1 MKEIFK
7 LRKKKIGLVSV
18 AATALYIFIQGGTE
32 ASASENSQ
40 VVENQNINKT
50 KESVTVSQPA
60 EPSKETKMTDTTKN
74 FVEVDPIKP
83 GDQKVT
89 GTTLPNQLI
98 FLSIDKKDVSSAD
111 SEDSEFVTSDEKGK
125 FEYKLNNRKIV
136 HNQEIVV
143 ASSSM
148 EDEEID
154 ENSNEEVNA
163 QNDSTDAVATYTT
176 PRYEKAYDI
185 PKEQLKEKN
194 GHHQVFVEPI
204 TEGSGIIKGHTSLK
218 GKVALA
224 VNNKFIDFGSA
235 NDTLKEE
242 QGSSR
247 HEGIWRHIDDK
258 GYFEF
263 DFKRIPYSD
272 VSLKENNTVSLRF
285 LPDDEDEAIKPLNFT
300 AKVSKFD
307 DIATATTVYDHTK
320 VAKVKVLPGFDK
332 DLQVDDIYGFSY
344 PSERT
349 KEENAVASNKNA
361 TQEIKG
367 KTKFAN
373 AVVKVYS
380 DLREGHEFPD
390 LQVDEKGEFSF
401 NSFEAKYQLFN
412 GEKLTFVVVDPITG
426 DPLTQ
431 MVTKKI
437 DAYETPEQKRD
448 RELDEKSESIP
459 AYHKLHGDQI
469 IGFNIHGVPIT
480 WFYPLDKK

>member
-7 LRKKKIGLVSV
+7 LRKSKVGLVSV
-18 AATALYIFIQGGTE
+18 AITALCIFAQNEAE
-32 ASASENSQ
+32 ASESENSQ
-40 VVENQNINKT
+40 AVENQKINT
-50 KESVTVSQPA
+50 IEEDVTVSQPA
-60 EPSKETKMTDTTKN
+60 DPSKEIKTTDTTKN
-74 FVEVDPIKP
+74 FVNVDPIKP

-98 FLSIDKKDVSSAD
+98 SLNIDKKDVSSAD
-111 SEDSEFVTSDEKGK
+111 SGDSGFVMSDDKGK
-125 FEYKLNNRKIV
+125 FKYDLKDRKIV
-136 HNQEIVV
+136 HNQEIEVF
-143 ASSSM
+143 SSSM
-148 EDEEID
+148 EDEEM
-154 ENSNEEVNA
+154 EEANGQNE
-163 QNDSTDAVATYTT
+163 STDAVATYTT
-176 PRYEKAYDI
+176 PRYEKAYKI
-185 PKEQLKEKN
+185 PKEQLNKEN
-194 GHHQVFVEPI
+194 GHHQVFIEPI
-204 TEGSGIIKGHTSLK
+204 TEGSGIIKGHTSVK

-224 VNNKFIDFGSA
+224 VNNKFIDFGSN

-242 QGSSR
+242 EAPSR
-247 HEGIWRHIDDK
+247 YNGIWKYIDK
-258 GYFEF
+258 QGYFDF
-263 DFKRIPYSD
+263 DFKRMPFSD
-272 VSLKENNTVSLRF
+272 LSLKENDTVSLSF
-285 LPDDEDEAIKPLNFT
+285 LPDDEEDAIKPINFT
-300 AKVSKFD
+300 AKVNKLD
-307 DIATATTVYDHTK
+307 DIDTATTVYDHTK
-320 VAKVKVLPGFDK
+320 VAKVKVLSGFDK

-344 PSERT
+344 PSERA
-349 KEENAVASNKNA
+349 KETVTSNENS

-390 LQVDEKGEFSF
+390 LQVDERGEFSF

-437 DAYETPEQKRD
+437 NAYETPEQKHD

-459 AYHKLHGDQI
+459 AYHKLYGDQI
-469 IGFNIHGVPIT
+469 IGFNVHDMPIT

>member
-18 AATALYIFIQGGTE
+18 AATALYIFTQSGAE
-32 ASASENSQ
+32 ASASENRQ
-40 VVENQNINKT
+40 TVENQNINKNAENMT
-50 KESVTVSQPA
+50 ASQSA
-60 EPSKETKMTDTTKN
+60 EPSKETKATDSTKN
-74 FVEVDPIKP
+74 FVKVDPIKP

-98 FLSIDKKDVSSAD
+98 SLNIDKKDVSSAD
-111 SEDSEFVTSDEKGK
+111 CGDGGFVMSNEEGK
-125 FEYKLNNRKIV
+125 FEYGLNDRKIV
-136 HNQEIVV
+136 HNQEVEVI
-143 ASSSM
+143 SSSM
-148 EDEEID
+148 EEEEMD
-154 ENSNEEVNA
+154 ENASEETNSENE
-163 QNDSTDAVATYTT
+163 STDAVTTYTT

-194 GHHQVFVEPI
+194 GHHQIFVEPI
-204 TEGSGIIKGHTSLK
+204 TEGSGIIKGHTSVK

-224 VNNKFIDFGSA
+224 VNNKFIDFGSD
-235 NDTLKEE
+235 NDALKEE
-242 QGSSR
+242 QASSR
-247 HEGIWRHIDDK
+247 YEGIWKYIDDK

-263 DFKRIPYSD
+263 DFKRMPYSD
-272 VSLKENNTVSLRF
+272 LSLKENDTVSLRF
-285 LPDDEDEAIKPLNFT
+285 LPDDEEDAIKPLNFT
-300 AKVSKFD
+300 VKVNKLD

-332 DLQVDDIYGFSY
+332 DLQVDDIYGHAY
-344 PSERT
+344 PSERFEKSFT
-349 KEENAVASNKNA
+349 LNENATK
-361 TQEIKG
+361 EIKG

-412 GEKLTFVVVDPITG
+412 GEKLTFVVVNPITG

-437 DAYETPEQKRD
+437 DAFETPEQKHD

-459 AYHKLHGDQI
+459 AYHKLYGDQI
-469 IGFNIHGVPIT
+469 IGFNVHGMPIT